1 MASKKRFMEAVVEK
15 VSGKRKPMLKRKGG
29 PTVVIAI
36 GAPKPPMQDRKM
48 AEENGNEGE
57 PMSGPSMK
65 PEHAKMSKAEHIAY
79 LQEKIA
85 SLKAELA
92 MLEDSEDDSESD
104 SESEDSGESEDES
117 EYED

>member
-1 MASKKRFMEAVVEK
+1 M
-15 VSGKRKPMLKRKGG
+15 GRK
-29 PTVVIAI
+29 A
-36 GAPKPPMQDRKM
+36 

-92 MLEDSEDDSESD
+92 MLEDSEDDSESE

>member
-1 MASKKRFMEAVVEK
+1 MASKKRFMEAVAEK
-15 VSGKRKPMLKRKGG
+15 VSGKRKPMLKRKGPGKGG

-92 MLEDSEDDSESD
+92 MLEDSEDDSES
-104 SESEDSGESEDES
+104 ESEDSGESEDE
-117 EYED
+117 D